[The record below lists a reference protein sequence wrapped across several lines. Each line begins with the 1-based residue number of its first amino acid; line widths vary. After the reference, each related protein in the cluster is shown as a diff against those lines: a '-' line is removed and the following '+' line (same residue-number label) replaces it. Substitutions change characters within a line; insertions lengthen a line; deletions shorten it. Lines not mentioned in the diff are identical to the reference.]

1 MRLFFSK
8 WRDFIAIC
16 CLLVTRSHVLSIVYK
31 RGEGEGGAVLVD
43 LAMCGR
49 VGAAWGSGVGEGAWL
64 QCEAKIVGARITK
77 H

>member
-1 MRLFFSK
+1 M
-8 WRDFIAIC
+8 
-16 CLLVTRSHVLSIVYK
+16 SIVYK